1 MIKYVKSFP
10 YKRNEIMPCS
20 TYEVLHNY
28 LKIPEDVSKKIRT
41 WPQKPTFGGMV
52 SFECKLVKDRDW

>member
-28 LKIPEDVSKKIRT
+28 LKIQEDVSKKIRS
-41 WPQKPTFGGMV
+41 WLQKSTFGGMV
-52 SFECKLVKDRDW
+52 SFEC